1 MTVPATLDWP
11 PGLPARNHCHDRR
24 TRLQPRHSR
33 RLKLQTRTPNNHTV
47 TPIAHYV
54 VNASIRFL
62 LVYNFTSQQIESA
75 VSDIT
80 RALQAERIHALPST
94 VLPLEDIAAAHN
106 LVEKAA
112 FGRVLLDIRG

>member
-11 PGLPARNHCHDRR
+11 PGLPVRNHYHDRR
-24 TRLQPRHSR
+24 TRLQPRHG
-33 RLKLQTRTPNNHTV
+33 RLKLQTRTPNNHAV

-62 LVYNFTSQQIESA
+62 LVYNFASQQIESA

-106 LVEKAA
+106 LVDKAA